1 MASLIPAIGTCL
13 ACRLEDKLEDDYLIW
28 YDVPIGRANVHPDF
42 VVSNPRRGLL
52 VLEVT
57 DWRLETIEGR

>member
-13 ACRLEDKLEDDYLIW
+13 ARMTGGERRFARRLEDKLEDDYLIW

-42 VVSNPRRGLL
+42 VVFNP
-52 VLEVT
+52 
-57 DWRLETIEGR
+57 